1 MILEMAKEKDLPN
14 GGHFVE
20 SKSCFIYWFTNGH
33 QLFAHGQLRAQFDQS
48 GKIDLLD
55 LVTNEHSEYV
65 PRTNLLQ
72 TAAASPDIKQSPSQS
87 KAAGKRGSQQ
97 RQKQQ
102 VQAAQDQTPQ
112 VTIPDSMVNDSGT
125 TQAVL
130 HFLEIAETMSSMQ
143 TLFQFAQT
151 KPNLSVNESLNQ
163 LSLQFQNAPQFQH
176 QPAFNPSLHQ
186 QQQQQQQHALNPA
199 LQLAP
204 GANSHFVS
212 PAQAAH
218 LNLPVNTTSASP
230 ATLNMSPAMQNNA
243 LQNQMGGNTQQLLQ
257 QPPTSVGMVAQQS
270 QQGTTTSGGT
280 GSQGTSA
287 NASPNQTN
295 KRRRASAVKAEGD
308 DGGGGGVDVN
318 GTGAGPKTVKP
329 SPRGVGGGKRQKGNA

>member
-1 MILEMAKEKDLPN
+1 M
-14 GGHFVE
+14 
-20 SKSCFIYWFTNGH
+20 
-33 QLFAHGQLRAQFDQS
+33 RAQFDQS

-112 VTIPDSMVNDSGT
+112 VTIPDTMVNDSGT

-130 HFLEIAETMSSMQ
+130 QFLEVSIDHTQPFVNPHSKRLEQIAETMSSMQ

-163 LSLQFQNAPQFQH
+163 LSLQFQNTPQFQH

-204 GANSHFVS
+204 GSNSHFVS

-243 LQNQMGGNTQQLLQ
+243 LQNQMGGNPQQQLQ

-287 NASPNQTN
+287 NASPSLN
-295 KRRRASAVKAEGD
+295 KRRRPSAVKAEVD
-308 DGGGGGVDVN
+308 DGGGGGVEVN